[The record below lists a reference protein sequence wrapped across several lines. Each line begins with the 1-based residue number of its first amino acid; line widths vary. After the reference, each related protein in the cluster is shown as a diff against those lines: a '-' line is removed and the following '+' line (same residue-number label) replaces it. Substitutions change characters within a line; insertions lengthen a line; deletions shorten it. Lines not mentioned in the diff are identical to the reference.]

1 MCIYNDKIMFLNFQT
16 KNEKKISKEFLEK
29 GYTIQKIEDLEC
41 YNKLL
46 NKIYKIFSKKIKPKS
61 YDKDKIHFFNN
72 LHKYI
77 KKKI

>member
-1 MCIYNDKIMFLNFQT
+1 MFLNFQT

-46 NKIYKIFSKKIKPKS
+46 NKIYKIFSKK
-61 YDKDKIHFFNN
+61 
-72 LHKYI
+72 
-77 KKKI
+77 